1 MSFFG
6 AGMANRLLS
15 RTLFF
20 CIKFQINISAVNFLG
35 ASIFIAANIQW
46 NKFSPVAWLL
56 MTSLTLLEQLQK
68 QAKSIPL
75 TYKYMAAHLK
85 SGWVRLV
92 LWAQTFYLVKRC
104 CQASAFRM
112 STLTRN
118 RRTALFHWI
127 LAAMKIDAPRKF
139 TAEMFIWN
147 FIQKNNVLDNNLGE
161 RPCICM
167 LVV

>member
-1 MSFFG
+1 
-6 AGMANRLLS
+6 
-15 RTLFF
+15 
-20 CIKFQINISAVNFLG
+20 
-35 ASIFIAANIQW
+35 
-46 NKFSPVAWLL
+46 

-147 FIQKNNVLDNNLGE
+147 FIQKNNVLDNNLLAMPAPKKLMIYNCNKNIINIYHCGE
-161 RPCICM
+161 RFFNLFIFKARERQI
-167 LVV
+167 